1 MKLLID
7 FESRSR
13 ADLPA
18 VGQHLYARHPSTEVM
33 CLGWKIIGEGEAKVL
48 TMPGVYTDDPSE
60 TKEFKYAVKHAEF
73 VVAHNAPFE
82 QAMWKHCLLPTT
94 TLGASLPYLPPEKWL
109 CTLSM
114 ASILA
119 LPRSLENAGNA
130 LNLKIKKDVEARKLL
145 LKMCKPRK
153 PIQNIKAWIEWVE
166 TDDALKR
173 LYEYCRT
180 DIVTEELLFEELT
193 KYRIFTKKERELW
206 VLDQKINQRGFY
218 IDKPMVGNILRL
230 IEQEEKELSLELQ
243 RKTFYQVATVKQTKA
258 FRDFLLT
265 QGFDI
270 PNLQK
275 GTVDATIEQLEK
287 ENNPANSEVL
297 DILKIRQSLGM
308 SSTSKYQAF
317 LNRVDDDG
325 RVRDNILFHGASTG
339 RFSGQGVQPQNFPR
353 GRVKMTK
360 ELFEDIAQGDLHL
373 LRLLY
378 GRPMDLFSSALRG
391 VIRATPGFDLYC
403 GDFNAIEARV
413 LLWLAGETKGL
424 KEYEDGVDAYRSMAS
439 VIYQIPIE
447 KIDEDQRFLGK
458 SVILGCFGP
467 DTLVLTSNG
476 AKKIIDVTNKDLLWD
491 GTEWVSHEGLLY
503 QGQKE
508 VIDLEGVFV
517 TPDHLI
523 LKDNQW
529 VPALELKENPLSLK
543 SALASANLPSE
554 LSNTAKEGG
563 SQILKSL
570 ALVRPNIITRF
581 IRRIFQEDS
590 QLDATLVQK
599 KPQYILEKTTR
610 PTLLSFPTTL
620 IAKDSSTEY
629 PLLSE
634 DVKIKNQKNTTIMGE
649 GVFGFLSLGS
659 KIEKNFLNIL
669 SLLRGGI
676 RPNLKLIGS
685 TITKDMNLKIYALL
699 IGRKMSKTEEPS
711 EICKKKSTPLKNILT
726 VFDIVNAGPRS
737 RFTILTNRGP
747 LIVHNCGYQ
756 MGKKKFAE
764 TVKASGRDL
773 AESIIER
780 AHAAFREKYPL
791 VPKLWSN
798 YENAAIYA
806 VQNKGKRIKINR
818 VSWYVEKDFLF
829 AELPS
834 GRRLAYYKP
843 QIRNEETP
851 WGELRPKLYVWT
863 TDSKTKQW
871 VQRAVYGGLLTENIS
886 QAVSRDC
893 MAEAMFRTED
903 AGYRILI
910 TVHDE
915 LLNEKETGTGSL
927 QEFTAL
933 MSARPEWAP
942 DLPLKVG
949 SWTGKQYKK

>member
-18 VGQHLYARHPSTEVM
+18 TGQHIYARHPSTEVM
-33 CLGWKIIGEGEAKVL
+33 CLGWKIINEGEAKVL
-48 TMPGVYTDDPSE
+48 TMPGIYTDDPSE

-119 LPRSLENAGNA
+119 LPRGLENVGNA

-145 LKMCKPRK
+145 LRMCKPRA

-180 DIVTEELLFEELT
+180 DIATEEALFNELA
-193 KYRIFTKKERELW
+193 KYKIFTKKERELW

-218 IDKPMVGNILRL
+218 IDKPMVENILRL
-230 IEQEEKELSLELQ
+230 IEQEESELSKELH

-258 FRDFLLT
+258 FREFLLS

-270 PNLQK
+270 PNMQK
-275 GTVDATIEQLEK
+275 ATIDATIELLEK
-287 ENNPANSEVL
+287 ENKPSNSDVL
-297 DILKIRQSLGM
+297 DVLKIRQSLGM

-317 LNRVDDDG
+317 LERVDDDN
-325 RVRDNILFHGASTG
+325 RVRDNLMFHGASTG
-339 RFSGQGVQPQNFPR
+339 RWAGTGVQPQNFPR
-353 GRVKMTK
+353 GRVKMTQ
-360 ELFEDIAQGDLHL
+360 EIFSDIAEGDLHW

-391 VIRATPGFDLYC
+391 VIRATPGFDLFC
-403 GDFNAIEARV
+403 GDFSSIEARV
-413 LLWLAGETKGL
+413 LLWLAGDKAGL
-424 KEYEDGVDAYRSMAS
+424 DEYEKGVDAYRSMAS

-447 KIDEDQRFLGK
+447 QVDDDQRFLGK
-458 SVILGCFGP
+458 SVILGCFGEG
-467 DTLVLTSNG
+467 TKVITSNG
-476 AKKIIDVTNKDLLWD
+476 IKKITDISHNDLLWD
-491 GTEWVSHEGLLY
+491 GIEWVSHDGILF
-503 QGQKE
+503 QGVKD
-508 VIDLEGVFV
+508 IINLEGVLV

-523 LKDNQW
+523 LKGDTW
-529 VPALELKENPLSLK
+529 VPAQELKEKPLFLK
-543 SALASANLPSE
+543 SALASVNLPSE
-554 LSNTAKEGG
+554 LSNMVKEGG

-570 ALVRPNIITRF
+570 ALVHLKNITRS
-581 IRRIFQEDS
+581 IRQIYQGGFRQGAI
-590 QLDATLVQK
+590 LVQK
-599 KPQYILEKTTR
+599 KLRLIPVKI
-610 PTLLSFPTTL
+610 TLLMLQSYRMMQ
-620 IAKDSSTEY
+620 IGKDCLTEY
-629 PLLSE
+629 PQSS
-634 DVKIKNQKNTTIMGE
+634 VGAKTPSQNSTRIMAG
-649 GVFGFLSLGS
+649 GAFA
-659 KIEKNFLNIL
+659 FLNRGSGKEKSFYL
-669 SLLRGGI
+669 TLLNLRDGI
-676 RPNLKLIGS
+676 KRSLKLIGL
-685 TITKDMNLKIYALL
+685 IIVKDTSPVIYVLRIGAKTYL
-699 IGRKMSKTEEPS
+699 IEGPFAK
-711 EICKKKSTPLKNILT
+711 CKKKLIGLRKCSK
-726 VFDIVNAGPRS
+726 VFDIANAGPRN
-737 RFTILTNRGP
+737 RFTILTDKGP

-764 TVKASGRDL
+764 TVKASGKDL
-773 AESIIER
+773 PDSIIHR
-780 AHAAFREKYPL
+780 AHDAFREKHPL
-791 VPKLWSN
+791 VPKVWSN

-806 VQNKGKRIKINR
+806 VQNKGKRIKINK
-818 VSWYVEKDFLF
+818 VAWYVEKDFLF

-893 MAEAMFRTED
+893 MVEAMFRTEA
-903 AGYRILI
+903 AGYKILI

-915 LLNEKETGTGSL
+915 LLNEKEEGTGKL
-927 QEFTAL
+927 EEFTAL
-933 MSARPEWAP
+933 MSARPDWAP

-949 SWTGKQYKK
+949 AWTGKQYKK